1 MDRER
6 CRSGRSGRTRNA
18 VYGQLYRGFESLSL
32 RKRPEGRLGC
42 KRMFATFFIFGVDK
56 FVRSG
61 ELAVRVGEL
70 QLRVVELE
78 RYRADDAALIRDMG
92 EKKKELEQ
100 LTEIQQQTIYK
111 LQGEARDTVFIEF
124 APDGSAEVPAR
135 CAEHHDE
142 WLDFSCCIFP
152 DNSYKAD
159 VISRDRITYLER
171 VQYARLL
178 GFLWRTK
185 RVKSCDQ
192 FHCRPQPARRDHRR
206 RVYNDQKIVDCNR
219 YKS

>member
-1 MDRER
+1 MVEEARLE
-6 CRSGRSGRTRNA
+6 SSYTSKA
-18 VYGQLYRGFESLSL
+18 YQGFESPSL
-32 RKRPEGRLGC
+32 RKRPGGRLGC

-70 QLRVVELE
+70 QLRVVELG

-92 EKKKELEQ
+92 EKKKEQEQ

-124 APDGSAEVPAR
+124 APDGSAEIPAR

-159 VISRDRITYLER
+159 IISRDRIT
-171 VQYARLL
+171 
-178 GFLWRTK
+178 
-185 RVKSCDQ
+185 
-192 FHCRPQPARRDHRR
+192 
-206 RVYNDQKIVDCNR
+206 
-219 YKS
+219 

>member
-1 MDRER
+1 
-6 CRSGRSGRTRNA
+6 
-18 VYGQLYRGFESLSL
+18 
-32 RKRPEGRLGC
+32 
-42 KRMFATFFIFGVDK
+42 MFATFFIFGVDK

-61 ELAVRVGEL
+61 ELAVQEGEL

-135 CAEHHDE
+135 CAP
-142 WLDFSCCIFP
+142 SITT
-152 DNSYKAD
+152 NGS
-159 VISRDRITYLER
+159 ISRAVFSPIIAT
-171 VQYARLL
+171 
-178 GFLWRTK
+178 
-185 RVKSCDQ
+185 
-192 FHCRPQPARRDHRR
+192 RPT
-206 RVYNDQKIVDCNR
+206 
-219 YKS
+219 S